1 MYWTYFN
8 SQYPFIFSMPNNS
21 GHLVIA
27 HPTNVSSRF
36 ISSSF
41 LSLAISREKFFVAKQ
56 ARATILVDIHTHHFG
71 ADLFHLLNQR
81 LPGITMADLA
91 AYLTVVQEGKGM
103 AQLMNPRGR
112 QPRVRTL

>member
-1 MYWTYFN
+1 
-8 SQYPFIFSMPNNS
+8 MPNNS

-41 LSLAISREKFFVAKQ
+41 LSLSISREKFFVAKQ
-56 ARATILVDIHTHHFG
+56 ARATIQVDIHTHHFG
-71 ADLFHLLNQR
+71 VDLFHLLNQR

-103 AQLMNPRGR
+103 AELMDPRGR

>member
-1 MYWTYFN
+1 
-8 SQYPFIFSMPNNS
+8 MPNNS

-41 LSLAISREKFFVAKQ
+41 VSLAVSREKFFVAKQ
-56 ARATILVDIHTHHFG
+56 ARATIQVDIHTHHFG

-103 AQLMNPRGR
+103 AELMNPRGR